1 MRTEGRR
8 TSDNVEDRRGMSSGG
23 KMAIGGGLGTIVIAL
38 VVLLLGGDPTQV
50 LNSSQESPATESGPI
65 TTTPE
70 EDAMDK
76 LVRVVLGGTE
86 DVWTKIFQ
94 ESNMTYKPPTLVL
107 FRDQV
112 QSACGYASGA
122 SGPFYCPGDQKVYID
137 LAFFDELKTRFGA
150 NGDFAIAYVVAHE
163 IGHHVQ
169 NQLGILSD
177 VNNQRARMSEV
188 NANRILVR
196 LELQADF
203 LAGMWAHYDQQMF
216 NSLESGDIEEAMN
229 AAASV
234 GDDVL
239 QKRYQG
245 RVIPDAFT
253 HGTAAQRKEWFRK
266 GYTSGDFDQG
276 DTFNASTL

>member
-1 MRTEGRR
+1 
-8 TSDNVEDRRGMSSGG
+8 
-23 KMAIGGGLGTIVIAL
+23 MAIGGGLGTVVIAL
-38 VVLLLGGDPTQV
+38 IVLLLGGDPTSV
-50 LNSSQESPATESGPI
+50 IDSSMESPAPESGAI

-70 EDAMDK
+70 EDAMARY
-76 LVRVVLGGTE
+76 VSVVLAGTE
-86 DVWTKIFQ
+86 DVWTRIFR
-94 ESNMTYKPPTLVL
+94 ESNMSYRQPTLVL

-112 QSACGYASGA
+112 QSACGYASAA
-122 SGPFYCPGDQKVYID
+122 SGPFYCPGDEKVYID
-137 LAFFDELKTRFGA
+137 LAFFDELKSRFGA
-150 NGDFAIAYVVAHE
+150 YGDFAVAYVLAHE

-169 NQLGILSD
+169 NQLGILND
-177 VNNQRARMSEV
+177 VNSQRSRMSETS
-188 NANRILVR
+188 ANRLLVR

-203 LAGMWAHYDQQMF
+203 LAGMWAHYDEQMF

-266 GYTSGDFDQG
+266 GYTTGDLDQG
-276 DTFNASTL
+276 DTFNANL

>member
-1 MRTEGRR
+1 MRVEGRR
-8 TSDNVEDRRGMSSGG
+8 TSNNIEDRRGMSSRG
-23 KMAIGGGLGTIVIAL
+23 KMAVGGGLGTVVIAL
-38 VVLLLGGDPTQV
+38 IVLLLGGDPTSV
-50 LNSSQESPATESGPI
+50 IDSSMEAPAEESGAI

-70 EDAMDK
+70 EDAMARY
-76 LVRVVLGGTE
+76 VSVVLAGTE
-86 DVWTKIFQ
+86 DVWTRIFR
-94 ESNMTYKPPTLVL
+94 ESNMSYRQPTLVL

-112 QSACGYASGA
+112 QSACGYASAA
-122 SGPFYCPGDQKVYID
+122 SGPFYCPGDEKVYID
-137 LAFFDELKTRFGA
+137 LAFFDELKSRFGA
-150 NGDFAIAYVVAHE
+150 YGDFAVAYVIAHE

-169 NQLGILSD
+169 NQLGILDD
-177 VNNQRARMSEV
+177 VNSQRSRMSETS
-188 NANRILVR
+188 ANRLLVR

-203 LAGMWAHYDQQMF
+203 LAGMWAHYDEQMF

-266 GYTSGDFDQG
+266 GYTTGDFDQG
-276 DTFNASTL
+276 DTFNANL

>member
-23 KMAIGGGLGTIVIAL
+23 KMAIGGGIGTIVIAL
-38 VVLLLGGDPTQV
+38 IVLLLGGDPTQV
-50 LNSSQESPATESGPI
+50 LDNSQGTTATESG
-65 TTTPE
+65 TVTASPE
-70 EDAMDK
+70 EEAMK
-76 LVRVVLGGTE
+76 NFVSVVLAGTE

-94 ESNMTYKPPTLVL
+94 QSNMTYQKPTLVL

-122 SGPFYCPGDQKVYID
+122 SGPFYCPGDQKVYLD
-137 LAFFDELKTRFGA
+137 LAFFDELKTKFGA

-169 NQLGILSD
+169 DQLGILNK
-177 VNNQRARMSEV
+177 VNSERSRSSETRS
-188 NANRILVR
+188 NDLSVR
-196 LELQADF
+196 TELQADF

-216 NSLESGDIEEAMN
+216 NSLETGDIEEAMN
-229 AAASV
+229 AASSV

-245 RVIPDAFT
+245 RVIPDSFT

-276 DTFNASTL
+276 DTFNSSI

>member
-1 MRTEGRR
+1 MKIEGRR
-8 TSDNVEDRRGMSSGG
+8 TSSNVEDRRGMSSRG
-23 KMAIGGGLGTIVIAL
+23 KMAVGGGLGTIVIAL
-38 VVLLLGGDPTQV
+38 IVLLLGGDPSSV
-50 LNSSQESPATESGPI
+50 LNNSVEAPTTESGEI

-70 EDAMDK
+70 EDAM
-76 LVRVVLGGTE
+76 VRYVSVVLAGTE
-86 DVWTKIFQ
+86 DVWTSIFK
-94 ESNMTYKPPTLVL
+94 ESNMSYRQPTLVL

-112 QSACGYASGA
+112 ESACGYASGA
-122 SGPFYCPGDQKVYID
+122 SGPFYCPGDEKVYID
-137 LAFFDELKTRFGA
+137 LAFFEELKSKFGA
-150 NGDFAIAYVVAHE
+150 YGDFAVAYVLAHE

-169 NQLGILSD
+169 NQLGILND
-177 VNNQRARMSEV
+177 VNNQRARMNEV
-188 NANRILVR
+188 NSNKLLVR

-203 LAGMWAHYDQQMF
+203 LAGMWAHYDEQMF

-276 DTFNASTL
+276 DTFNANL

>member
-1 MRTEGRR
+1 MKVEGRR
-8 TSDNVEDRRGMSSGG
+8 TSSNVEDRRGMSSRG
-23 KMAIGGGLGTIVIAL
+23 KMAVGGGLGTVVIAL
-38 VVLLLGGDPTQV
+38 IVLLLGGDPASV
-50 LNSSQESPATESGPI
+50 LNNSVEAPTSESGEI

-70 EDAMDK
+70 EDAM
-76 LVRVVLGGTE
+76 VRFVSVVLAGTE
-86 DVWTKIFQ
+86 DVWTKIFK
-94 ESNMTYKPPTLVL
+94 ESSMSYRQPTLVL

-112 QSACGYASGA
+112 QSACGYATGA
-122 SGPFYCPGDQKVYID
+122 SGPFYCPGDEKVYID
-137 LAFFDELKTRFGA
+137 LAFFDELKSKFGA
-150 NGDFAIAYVVAHE
+150 YGDFAVAYVLAHE

-169 NQLGILSD
+169 NQLGILND

-188 NANRILVR
+188 NSNRLLVR

-203 LAGMWAHYDQQMF
+203 LAGMWAHYDEQMF
-216 NSLESGDIEEAMN
+216 KSLESGDIEEAMN

-266 GYTSGDFDQG
+266 GYTTGDFDQG
-276 DTFNASTL
+276 DTFKANI

>member
-23 KMAIGGGLGTIVIAL
+23 KMAIGGGFGTIIIAL

-50 LNSSQESPATESGPI
+50 LNSSQEAPATESGPI

-70 EDAMDK
+70 EDKMDN
-76 LVRVVLGGTE
+76 LVRVVLAGTE

-94 ESNMTYKPPTLVL
+94 ESKMTYKPPTLVL

-137 LAFFDELKTRFGA
+137 LAFFDELKAKFGA
-150 NGDFAIAYVVAHE
+150 YGDFAIAYVVAHE

-203 LAGMWAHYDQQMF
+203 LSGMWAHYDQQMF

-276 DTFNASTL
+276 DTFNANI